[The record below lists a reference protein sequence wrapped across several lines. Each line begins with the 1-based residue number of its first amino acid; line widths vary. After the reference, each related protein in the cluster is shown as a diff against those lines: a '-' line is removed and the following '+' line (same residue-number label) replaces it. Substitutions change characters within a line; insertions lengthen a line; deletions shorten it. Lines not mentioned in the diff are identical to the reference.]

1 MLAILVSLAL
11 LIVLTFRKINI
22 VVVGIAAAAVMA
34 LLSGQPVVTAVTDTY
49 MTGAAQFVRD
59 NFLLFFFS
67 VLFGKVMEETG
78 AAASIA
84 KFLAELLG
92 EKFAIL
98 GVIFSGAVLVY
109 GGVTTLVVVFSLYP
123 IALSLFKKAN
133 LPRYLLPGA
142 IAGGCF
148 TFACANFPG
157 TPNLVNVIP
166 TTYLGTNTMAAPLV
180 GVITGIAVMLM
191 VCVYFL
197 WEASRARARG
207 DCFVEDE
214 ATTQSLVKA
223 ASMVRLPSP
232 IIAILPIVLI
242 LILLNVFKQHVVVAM
257 LGGILLCVVLFFRNV
272 HGVLD
277 MFSYSAENSAIAI
290 INTAVVVGFGSVVQA
305 SQGFQKLLDFASS
318 PGSGGLGIA
327 LSAMADKYISLGLAP
342 EILHRVGSAASVGLD
357 SLPHNGAV
365 ITLLTICGQS
375 HKESYKYIFF
385 PTVVFTL
392 AGMFLSIALGTVLYP
407 IS

>member
-197 WEASRARARG
+197 WEASRPGRG
-207 DCFVEDE
+207 TALWRTRPLPEPG
-214 ATTQSLVKA
+214 QGGIHGA
-223 ASMVRLPSP
+223 AAQPDHRHP
-232 IIAILPIVLI
+232 AIVLI

-305 SQGFQKLLDFASS
+305 SQGFQKLLDFATSLENI
-318 PGSGGLGIA
+318 PPL
-327 LSAMADKYISLGLAP
+327 LPSA
-342 EILHRVGSAASVGLD
+342 
-357 SLPHNGAV
+357 
-365 ITLLTICGQS
+365 
-375 HKESYKYIFF
+375 
-385 PTVVFTL
+385 
-392 AGMFLSIALGTVLYP
+392 
-407 IS
+407 